1 MQHNPTHSQKESNT
15 LKVYHTQS
23 TISSFYDMSAPIQFT
38 LSYCSGLSDKDFFT
52 DDEEEKKKFLK
63 YWIIKFL

>member
-23 TISSFYDMSAPIQFT
+23 KVPSAPFMICLHQYN
-38 LSYCSGLSDKDFFT
+38 LH
-52 DDEEEKKKFLK
+52 
-63 YWIIKFL
+63 